1 MALSNRNNTENTEF
15 CQLRSNHNSQS
26 VYKRIKVRYK
36 GLDRCIFRTRQKIIA
51 PYLKIAKKCKFL
63 CVERLG
69 FKLYNSKILNF
80 DFVDLPIRYT
90 IRYFLCSKSHSQRW
104 TIKKKQNKTATHAD
118 NLDGKFFPQTLSIK
132 VGIVFLG
139 IRFSGSAVLLVLNK
153 YLLYAWTNASNCFP
167 LHLPIVSKISPT
179 LSSVAVSSLDCE
191 VDKNFI
197 HVLPSTQHRWVF
209 SNNICSMD
217 SMVETTQVLIPF
229 GHKSLVSLL
238 QYSILYIDYILW
250 MHCILPYIILDC
262 KPFEGKYY
270 WIHFCMLISLNMMP
284 YQKVISKYILKE

>member
-132 VGIVFLG
+132 VGIVFLQG
-139 IRFSGSAVLLVLNK
+139 LLSYWCLINI
-153 YLLYAWTNASNCFP
+153 CCMHERMP
-167 LHLPIVSKISPT
+167 LIAFLCTSQLCQKSHLPFHLWLSPHWIV
-179 LSSVAVSSLDCE
+179 
-191 VDKNFI
+191 
-197 HVLPSTQHRWVF
+197 R
-209 SNNICSMD
+209 
-217 SMVETTQVLIPF
+217 
-229 GHKSLVSLL
+229 
-238 QYSILYIDYILW
+238 
-250 MHCILPYIILDC
+250 
-262 KPFEGKYY
+262 
-270 WIHFCMLISLNMMP
+270 
-284 YQKVISKYILKE
+284 